1 MFDDI
6 EKRAN
11 GLVAGIFIGII
22 IVGRTFGGSLW
33 GLIPLGACVASG
45 VFLWVKELI
54 RSGRD
59 AEWRS
64 EQLRGETVRQTSLQS
79 TELKH

>member
-11 GLVAGIFIGII
+11 GLVAGIFLAII
-22 IVGRTFGGSLW
+22 IVGRMFGGSLW
-33 GLIPLGACVASG
+33 GLILLAACVASG

-64 EQLRGETVRQTSLQS
+64 EQLRGETVRAAFPSYIS
-79 TELKH
+79 

>member
-11 GLVAGIFIGII
+11 GLIAGIFLAII
-22 IVGRTFGGSLW
+22 IVGRMFGGSLW
-33 GLIPLGACVASG
+33 GLIPLAACVASG

-64 EQLRGETVRQTSLQS
+64 EQLRGETVRAALPSYMS
-79 TELKH
+79 